1 MSGWKLTDAYE
12 MGYEYECPH
21 CHRHIDTKY
30 KGIGLPDECPYC
42 NQKVETEEKRR
53 NVMQITIEIDETK
66 VQDAIISECVRYVR
80 EKQMPQ
86 MLGIISKQVA
96 QEIKGEVVDSGMIEK
111 RVDETVKRV
120 ENTLMTRANKQI
132 TETMDKAVA
141 MSACAVERSASL
153 SMDSK
158 SIRDHI
164 IAAVIGFQNGMGND
178 TESEEYKAYQ
188 KVLVWIE
195 DTYGPMMS

>member
-1 MSGWKLTDAYE
+1 
-12 MGYEYECPH
+12 
-21 CHRHIDTKY
+21 
-30 KGIGLPDECPYC
+30 
-42 NQKVETEEKRR
+42 
-53 NVMQITIEIDETK
+53 MQITIDIDEK
-66 VQDAIISECVRYVR
+66 KIEDVIIAECVRYVK

-120 ENTLMTRANKQI
+120 ENTLMTRANKQF

-141 MSACAVERSASL
+141 MQACAVERSATM

-158 SIRDHI
+158 HVRDHI

-188 KVLVWIE
+188 KVLMWIE
-195 DTYGPMMS
+195 DPYGPMMS